1 MGEPQYMIAARAGM
15 SPTRLSEYCLMQRD
29 IPAKHLVSLCEVL
42 ECEPEL
48 LLGKV
53 ETEVIA

>member
-1 MGEPQYMIAARAGM
+1 MIAARAGM